1 MANCGMVIGNKFK
14 KKDMKKLNGF
24 ESYLVLEGLACMR
37 RQMKMDILEI
47 QSEGKNPIM
56 TTGYVDMVVD
66 EAIEKIKSLTLKQK

>member
-1 MANCGMVIGNKFK
+1 
-14 KKDMKKLNGF
+14 MKKLNGF
-24 ESYLVLEGLACMR
+24 ENYLVLEGLACMR

-56 TTGYVDMVVD
+56 TIGYVDMVVD